1 MPIKWKSKILLAELD
16 ETYGTDPTPAGADNA
31 ILATNIV
38 LSPMEG
44 QDVSRDLELPWLAAQ
59 ATIPAG
65 LYMRIQYRVELVPS
79 GAAGTPPAWAP
90 LLLAMGT
97 AETVSA
103 ATSVAYNPVSDVHPS
118 VTHHFWVG
126 ATRFVLKGCRG
137 TAVLRFTAQGIPYLE
152 CDFRGL
158 FTAPSE
164 QTRAVPDLSNFL
176 KPDIVSKANTPTF
189 TVDGVSLVMRSLAFD
204 LGNDVQFRGLVGPA
218 GAESILIVDRAES
231 IAVQVEA
238 VPLSTWNPF
247 TKAATQASVAVGLV
261 HGTAAGKIATLAV
274 AGAQVM
280 RPSEFR
286 NEQGILEWGLRLTPL
301 PTTGNDQWTLTL
313 T

>member
-1 MPIKWKSKILLAELD
+1 MPIKWKSKILLAELE

-31 ILATNIV
+31 ILATNVV

-65 LYMRIQYRVELVPS
+65 LHMRIQYRVELVPS

-90 LLLAMGT
+90 LLLAMAT
-97 AETVSA
+97 AETVA
-103 ATSVAYNPVSDVHPS
+103 ADTSVAYNPVSDVHPS
-118 VTHHFWVG
+118 VTHHFWIG

-137 TAVLRFTAQGIPYLE
+137 TAVLRWNAQGIPYLE

-158 FTAPSE
+158 FTTPSE
-164 QTRAVPDLSNFL
+164 QTRAVPDLSAFL

-189 TVDGVSLVMRSLAFD
+189 TIDGVPLVMRSLALD

-247 TKAATQASVAVGLV
+247 AKAAAQDTVPVNLV
-261 HGTAAGKIATLAV
+261 HGTAAGRIATLAV

-280 RPSEFR
+280 RPAEFR

-301 PTTGNDQWTLTL
+301 PATGNDQWTLTL